1 MASVQI
7 IDETKTGLGTYIT
20 AACEKMTADVSYIPT
35 FGNSAVRV
43 CVQNASNRAYR
54 MGVGKA
60 FPSFDAAVA
69 AYKSADVRAII
80 RAAADLCATAGRAAT

>member
-7 IDETKTGLGTYIT
+7 IGETKTDLGTYIT
-20 AACEKMTADVSYIPT
+20 AVCEKTTADVSYIPT

-43 CVQNASNRAYR
+43 CVQNASNKAYR
-54 MGVGKA
+54 MGVGKT
-60 FPSFDAAVA
+60 FPSFDAAIA

-80 RAAADLCATAGRAAT
+80 RAAADLCTTTAQTTT